1 MRSPSNEFR
10 VVEGPL
16 VVGQISS
23 SSRQRFRTWQ
33 RAYARRLIVSDV
45 IVIVIV
51 VYGAQLLWF
60 GLRPVALSQSFR
72 AGIGYNSVS
81 LVITLAWMIA
91 LSVFSTRD
99 PRVIGSGSLE
109 YKRVI
114 DATVRLFGIFAILAF
129 LFQIELARGY
139 FLTALPAGALFLSW
153 TRWSWRQWLRRAQA
167 RGLHVSRTVIMGERT
182 KSEHVSATI
191 RRATGSGLD
200 VVGVLTRDGATAAP
214 FHGGIP
220 VLGRYADL
228 LTVLDAVQADTVVL
242 TGADDISPVDM
253 RKLGWDLEARDVTL
267 IVAPGL
273 TGVAGPRIHARP
285 VADLPLIYVE
295 FPVFVGVKRLSKRM
309 FDILGSAV
317 IIALSSPV
325 LLAVA
330 IAVKTTSKGHVLYR
344 QERIGLMGKPFSML
358 KFRSMVQDAD
368 DQLESLLDAQGRSST
383 PLFKINND
391 PRITRVGK
399 FLRRSSLDE
408 FPQLF
413 NVLSG
418 KMSLVGPRPQRQA
431 EVELYDDAAHRRLM
445 MKPGMSGL
453 WQVSGRSRLSWDD
466 AIRLDLYYVENWSM
480 TTDLIILWRTVR
492 AVVRADG
499 AV

>member
-1 MRSPSNEFR
+1 M
-10 VVEGPL
+10 
-16 VVGQISS
+16 VVGDISS
-23 SSRQRFRTWQ
+23 SSRPRLPTWQ
-33 RAYARRLIVSDV
+33 RMYSRRLIVSDL
-45 IVIVIV
+45 IVVVSV

-60 GLRPVALSQSFR
+60 GLRPVALSQSIR

-81 LVITLAWMIA
+81 LVIIVAWMIA

-99 PRVIGSGSLE
+99 PRIIGSGSLE
-109 YKRVI
+109 YKRLI
-114 DATVRLFGIFAILAF
+114 DSTVRLFGIFAILAF

-139 FLTALPAGALFLSW
+139 FLTALPAGAFFLSW
-153 TRWSWRQWLRRAQA
+153 TRWAWRQWLRRAQA
-167 RGLHVSRTVIMGERT
+167 RGLHVSRTVIMGDRA

-200 VVGVLTRDGATAAP
+200 VVGIITRDGATTTP
-214 FHGGIP
+214 FHGGVP
-220 VLGRYADL
+220 VLGRYSEV
-228 LTVLDAVQADTVVL
+228 LTVLDAVRADTVVL
-242 TGADDISPVDM
+242 TGADDINPFDM

-295 FPVFVGVKRLSKRM
+295 FPVFAGVKRLSKRL
-309 FDILGSAV
+309 FDIFGAAA

-330 IAVKTTSKGHVLYR
+330 VAVKTTSKGDVLYR
-344 QERIGLMGKPFSML
+344 QERIGLMGKPFNML
-358 KFRSMVQDAD
+358 KFRSMVQHAD

-383 PLFKINND
+383 PLFKINDD